1 MLNVRAAG
9 GKENRR
15 EVFFFIFCLSVI
27 LIMSNEK
34 NITNIAAE
42 KAVGTDVKTAV
53 KTR

>member
-9 GKENRR
+9 RKYF
-15 EVFFFIFCLSVI
+15 VFIFRLSFI
-27 LIMSNEK
+27 LIMSNEE
-34 NITNIAAE
+34 NITAIVAE